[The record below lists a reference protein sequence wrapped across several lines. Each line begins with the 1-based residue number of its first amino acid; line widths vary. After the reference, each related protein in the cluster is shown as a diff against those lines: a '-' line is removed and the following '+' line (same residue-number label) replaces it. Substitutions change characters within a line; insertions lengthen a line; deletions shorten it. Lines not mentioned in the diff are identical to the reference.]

1 MDLGYWSLNFYHNS
15 CGFYIIDN
23 TMLQIMVMIWYFHK
37 GDPASQIMG
46 AFEKLGN
53 KMEKK
58 SHHANFL
65 LFLAK
70 LCHQSLKLLHWCFS
84 FAFQLPLPTFNYSC
98 LQKVTNH
105 KYASMSFDFIIG

>member
-1 MDLGYWSLNFYHNS
+1 
-15 CGFYIIDN
+15 
-23 TMLQIMVMIWYFHK
+23 MLQIMVMIRYFRK
-37 GDPASQIMG
+37 GDPASRIMG

-70 LCHQSLKLLHWCFS
+70 LCHQSLKLLH
-84 FAFQLPLPTFNYSC
+84 
-98 LQKVTNH
+98 
-105 KYASMSFDFIIG
+105 